1 VARSNYSKSSHL
13 RAAPVPNVY
22 LFDAVSTKTAG
33 SRRFNNGPFFSACM
47 ERIQSP
53 CGERVALE
61 AGSNVPGISFPGP
74 FWSPAAR
81 GNAYPT
87 PRNARKDHFR
97 SVRDPRVR
105 WDDAMMELRV

>member
-1 VARSNYSKSSHL
+1 VARSNYLKSNHL

-22 LFDAVSTKTAG
+22 FFYAVSTKTAG
-33 SRRFNNGPFFSACM
+33 SRRFDNEPFFSASM
-47 ERIQSP
+47 GRIPSP
-53 CGERVALE
+53 CGGGVSLE

-74 FWSPAAR
+74 FWSLELR

-105 WDDAMMELRV
+105 